1 MLIRNDSNKLETDS
15 YELLIQIGGSY
26 PDTFSES
33 DTGCQGRKNSVR
45 LGKVYHYKKVLGLEK
60 LSGSEK
66 DVRLG
71 ILAVRLGK
79 SCQTRKNSAKI
90 EKDLETEQL

>member
-1 MLIRNDSNKLETDS
+1 MVPTLTLFPTLTLSN
-15 YELLIQIGGSY
+15 

-45 LGKVYHYKKVLGLEK
+45 LGKVYHCKKCQGWKK